1 MRAAHGRSHLPRTGC
16 GYKLRA
22 RHINPSPYFQRYSL
36 TSRFRM
42 IEAYVKVGDP
52 ANASLCEQ
60 AVKELAAF
68 RSTTEGSLDFI
79 VPNRFSLDTRVK
91 NAAG

>member
-1 MRAAHGRSHLPRTGC
+1 MVGLTCLEPVVDTSFEPDTST
-16 GYKLRA
+16 
-22 RHINPSPYFQRYSL
+22 SPHSQRYSL